1 MGAEPHGS
9 APTFYL
15 YLLVPIPR
23 PTLTCGILIYP
34 IKYFLFTSCLWVID
48 KIRQN
53 HSNHSF
59 PSPDA
64 WEKVEYLHVFI
75 IYLQVSKLLCSAS
88 PTVRANPWEQ
98 KAAIF
103 DDVFFKYNMSS
114 DVPRCYPAHPGPQWP
129 GKRRDTCLLVEY
141 TLNTNF
147 PHVKPPANAPNWRQ
161 TLNMKWAVIVNIFYL

>member
-1 MGAEPHGS
+1 MWDPYIPDKIFFVHKLFMG
-9 APTFYL
+9 
-15 YLLVPIPR
+15 
-23 PTLTCGILIYP
+23 
-34 IKYFLFTSCLWVID
+34 D

-88 PTVRANPWEQ
+88 PTVRANPREQ

-103 DDVFFKYNMSS
+103 DDVFFKYNTLS
-114 DVPRCYPAHPGPQWP
+114 DVPRRYPPHPGPQ
-129 GKRRDTCLLVEY
+129 
-141 TLNTNF
+141 
-147 PHVKPPANAPNWRQ
+147 
-161 TLNMKWAVIVNIFYL
+161 